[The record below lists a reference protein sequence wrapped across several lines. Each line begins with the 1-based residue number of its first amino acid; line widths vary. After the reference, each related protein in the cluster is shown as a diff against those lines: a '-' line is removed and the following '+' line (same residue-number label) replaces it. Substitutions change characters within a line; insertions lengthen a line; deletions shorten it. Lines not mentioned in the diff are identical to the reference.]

1 MVFYRSVC
9 VCVCEHRSYLPGFTI
24 FFEEPVFSCICDML
38 SHYTTNQYPSFSSEI
53 LEFLKYSTNLMKL
66 ELFTSRENL
75 TVSKN
80 RKWILFSKQRCFE
93 WPFLTCIHINT
104 ALPFPFLFC
113 LFVCIPR
120 KYFEA
125 LSQLLRLENSI
136 YSWFLPL
143 FLISCFSLWCLSI
156 IYSEWVPNHS
166 FSNYYVRCLSMDSF
180 DLFLNPCNGFLTGCQ
195 LLISLFQPIL

>member
-1 MVFYRSVC
+1 MWAQILS
-9 VCVCEHRSYLPGFTI
+9 SGFTI

-104 ALPFPFLFC
+104 ALPFPFLFTF
-113 LFVCIPR
+113 FVCIPR

-136 YSWFLPL
+136 YSWFLPVSH
-143 FLISCFSLWCLSI
+143 F
-156 IYSEWVPNHS
+156 
-166 FSNYYVRCLSMDSF
+166 
-180 DLFLNPCNGFLTGCQ
+180 
-195 LLISLFQPIL
+195 LFQFMMSINYIFRVSPLTIPFF